1 MIANYG
7 YWIST
12 TLLSLIYLVSATL
25 YIFKRNWV
33 RKVFAGLGYPEY
45 LVPLLIAVKLL
56 VVAVILSRFS
66 VALSDLAYAGMFY
79 HLLLSAAAHIGVR
92 KPRDALPAVLCLVLL
107 MGVSLLSLG
116 IFTQPELA
124 GLKNPSMAPVLEK
137 VVGSKPRIERVAAD
151 LVAHFE
157 ERNQAQHGKAMRAI
171 ARSACTGNSRPPRS
185 TSTASCTLA
194 GRP

>member
-12 TLLSLIYLVSATL
+12 TLLSLIYLVSAAL

-33 RKVFAGLGYPEY
+33 REVFAGLGYPEY

-56 VVAVILSRFS
+56 VVAVILLRFS

-107 MGVSLLSLG
+107 ATSFL
-116 IFTQPELA
+116 TQNRARDWPSPYGWVATENLA
-124 GLKNPSMAPVLEK
+124 
-137 VVGSKPRIERVAAD
+137 
-151 LVAHFE
+151 
-157 ERNQAQHGKAMRAI
+157 
-171 ARSACTGNSRPPRS
+171 
-185 TSTASCTLA
+185 TLN
-194 GRP
+194 